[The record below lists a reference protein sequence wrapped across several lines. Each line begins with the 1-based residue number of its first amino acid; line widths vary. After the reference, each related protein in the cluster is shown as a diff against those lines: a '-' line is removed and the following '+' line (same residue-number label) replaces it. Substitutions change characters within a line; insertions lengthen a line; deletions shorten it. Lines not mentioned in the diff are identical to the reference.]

1 MLSNDVNVV
10 GGRIVTKD
18 ASPQE
23 TYAQLK
29 NMSKIVLQGYARRI
43 NYPELSDF
51 KRMDEESIRSE
62 LISYLHGSAGT
73 KFLENPNNF
82 RDSVKDS
89 LTYNIMNQRTGH
101 FYKKG
106 LTKEEAEAEIAR
118 MHKTSEHM
126 FTQLLATQNHEV
138 KDDRG
143 TLYGSYGKYDFYID
157 ATSGKAY
164 AWNREKKTIAKSV
177 TLSGNNSQTIENL
190 KKDLVKDIK
199 INNAP
204 DSQFDQAQLTAGIN
218 EEMKEHGATEEE
230 AKSIAKDHLIKDPKY
245 YSKGT
250 KDAAVIY
257 KGYKIKEEGL
267 EFKIYKNDRC
277 IIQKGFLNENTA
289 RKYIDNFLIGYAG
302 DSTSLLTC
310 KSCKST
316 FTPDAV
322 KRHIKHFGDK
332 KYMTTKHCPNCD
344 KRISLK
350 DENPDIEEAKK
361 RIVLLNRYGAQCR
374 MCGEGEEYRE
384 TMKEIKQLEELI
396 KNIRSKDVNK
406 YVT

>member
-1 MLSNDVNVV
+1 MLSKDVNVV
-10 GGRIVTKD
+10 GGRIKTCD
-18 ASPQE
+18 G
-23 TYAQLK
+23 TL
-29 NMSKIVLQGYARRI
+29 
-43 NYPELSDF
+43 F
-51 KRMDEESIRSE
+51 
-62 LISYLHGSAGT
+62 HGSEIEIKYKGYTVKKESRKIKIYKGSSLQKEYRESQEREAKDWLDDDPLTVGMS
-73 KFLENPNNF
+73 FLGL
-82 RDSVKDS
+82 DKKS
-89 LTYNIMNQRTGH
+89 L
-101 FYKKG
+101 
-106 LTKEEAEAEIAR
+106 
-118 MHKTSEHM
+118 
-126 FTQLLATQNHEV
+126 
-138 KDDRG
+138 DDRG

-157 ATSGKAY
+157 ETSGKAY
-164 AWNREKKTIAKSV
+164 AWNREKKTIAKSI

-267 EFKIYKNDRC
+267 EFKIYKDDKC
-277 IIQKGFLNENTA
+277 VVPKEFDSEPAAIKFVETFLVGHKT
-289 RKYIDNFLIGYAG
+289 G

-310 KSCKST
+310 KNCKST

-322 KRHIKHFGDK
+322 KRHMKHFGDK

-350 DENPDIEEAKK
+350 DENPDIEEARK

>member
-10 GGRIVTKD
+10 GGRIKTND
-18 ASPQE
+18 AIPFSLKEELSSLKEEILVDKQDLKHYE
-23 TYAQLK
+23 GILNGNKNDTGESIDGIKFVVKRLK
-29 NMSKIVLQGYARRI
+29 NRIENNEKRKEKI
-43 NYPELSDF
+43 
-51 KRMDEESIRSE
+51 
-62 LISYLHGSAGT
+62 
-73 KFLENPNNF
+73 
-82 RDSVKDS
+82 
-89 LTYNIMNQRTGH
+89 
-101 FYKKG
+101 
-106 LTKEEAEAEIAR
+106 LTKLSQ
-118 MHKTSEHM
+118 T
-126 FTQLLATQNHEV
+126 

-230 AKSIAKDHLIKDPKY
+230 AKSIAKDHLTKDPKY

-277 IIQKGFLNENTA
+277 IIQKGFPNENTA